1 MSAPTTSLKPAVQG
15 AEMLEE
21 VREQI
26 KKQDSLNGSAKMD
39 WVSGATWWFRI
50 VSVEPHGNGQA
61 KLNLE

>member
-1 MSAPTTSLKPAVQG
+1 
-15 AEMLEE
+15 MLEE